1 MERRERWVL
10 AICMS
15 VLMSIA
21 FGISLHDLGTGICLG
36 VCMGIAFGLFESEG
50 DDGSE

>member
-10 AICMS
+10 AICTT

-21 FGISLHDLGTGICLG
+21 FGISLHSVGTGICLG
-36 VCMGIAFGLFESEG
+36 VCMGVAFGLFGSEG
-50 DDGSE
+50 DDDGE

>member
-10 AICMS
+10 AIWTT

-21 FGISLHDLGTGICLG
+21 FGISLHNVGIGVCLG
-36 VCMGIAFGLFESEG
+36 VCMGVAFGLFGSEG
-50 DDGSE
+50 DDDGE

>member
-10 AICMS
+10 TICTT

-21 FGISLHDLGTGICLG
+21 FGISLHDVGIGICLG
-36 VCMGIAFGLFESEG
+36 VCMGAAFGLFESEG
-50 DDGSE
+50 DGDN